1 MSLCCFQLCAALV
14 DSLLSEICTLP
25 MRALV
30 YLKVLE
36 QFRLSLTYVIVSLE
50 GAIHSILALYQL
62 AFQGFNSQL
71 GSSFTLL
78 GR

>member
-1 MSLCCFQLCAALV
+1 
-14 DSLLSEICTLP
+14 

-50 GAIHSILALYQL
+50 GAIYSILALYQL